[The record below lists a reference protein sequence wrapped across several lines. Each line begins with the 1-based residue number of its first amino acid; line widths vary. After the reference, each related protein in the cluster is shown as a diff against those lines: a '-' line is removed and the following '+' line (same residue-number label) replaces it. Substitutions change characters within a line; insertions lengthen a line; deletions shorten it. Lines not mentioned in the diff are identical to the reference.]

1 MAYRPNDG
9 YNLSL
14 KGNSVQPS
22 GNSSSRSTSAR
33 SHSQAKQPTTSAR
46 PGSGKEHRINSNIS
60 SARQRRNSNHGQRPA
75 WLTSPTPDAK
85 QSPLISSNAFR
96 GSSPQH
102 DDVDAF
108 FTDRE
113 QQQHRQSFQQ
123 KPNDDDWDDTH
134 RWIDQLHHIDS
145 SFTPQQQQQ
154 QQHSRGVGP
163 VGISR
168 DSLNGGTNLLQ
179 SSHNRRGQHM
189 PASQMAGISQ
199 ATPIEVDLKAKMAS
213 ITIQRWYRKI
223 QMRRKMAEA
232 ALKRVLEQKKVEHY
246 ASMER
251 TKELEK
257 LSLLEQ
263 KRARDDKQ
271 RQARLTTLKET
282 QQQQQQLQQQQR
294 KKLQYEN
301 HNKLDERRPST
312 PNHRPSSAR
321 QRTNHGPSP
330 LPPSPHIDDRVT
342 SDSSITSKV
351 TLTDVYETLRKLEE
365 VEQFPVQSSPENDSA
380 YLIDSSTPPPIAD
393 EVPPQPPGR
402 VDSILSY
409 LDEANHNDIT
419 IESVR
424 SQKSTA
430 PSTVRFTTPPQSSR
444 QHQQQQQPKKLAQS
458 VAVPQVRASPSV
470 DQQIKHQNK
479 VTTPHKSLAVTVQPR
494 KSPDEEFQY
503 DDNDDHDHEATR
515 TAQDVTETVLQLRM
529 DNEEKQR
536 QLMISQQRLNQQR
549 ELNIRHAKESERELE
564 HRLQLQK
571 DDYESTIQRHLSFID
586 QLIDDKKK
594 LSERCER
601 LVTELKTIDKK
612 SSDRLKNMEESHRIE
627 LQKLKDVHEAAEK
640 LRRERW
646 IDEKTKKIKELT
658 VRGLEPE
665 IQKLIGKHKA
675 ELAKMKTV
683 HEAELLAADERAAQ
697 RYVRMTEDLRDQLER
712 EKESAIARERDS
724 AREKYEKAIRD
735 EEKSFVEQRRRLYT
749 EIEDEKNRQAEL
761 ATRQRADLDKLRRDI
776 EENHRTAADA
786 AKREYEAIRL
796 EAERRHASEIHELK
810 EKLALEKQSWEEN
823 YMKKQETSLAT
834 KERELREQMR
844 RERDREIEKIIS
856 QFDSDTSMT
865 KEEAERTAENR
876 VKRIRDKYE
885 AEFRELEHSEK
896 QTKERYNQM
905 KAQLT
910 ETDGENERL
919 QVILRQKET
928 EINDIKKI
936 TETLQKER
944 ERLSDIIRQE
954 FADRLVLTEEENRR
968 IKGDMAELRARQQIE
983 LDKKKEEIDL
993 LQRDKEKELET
1004 VHEKIKQAI
1013 SKKDEQVQT
1022 LRTQFDAA
1030 VKRADHLE
1038 GLLAQQRK
1046 LIATTPSNSNNTPKK
1061 TQPS

>member
-1 MAYRPNDG
+1 
-9 YNLSL
+9 
-14 KGNSVQPS
+14 
-22 GNSSSRSTSAR
+22 
-33 SHSQAKQPTTSAR
+33 
-46 PGSGKEHRINSNIS
+46 
-60 SARQRRNSNHGQRPA
+60 
-75 WLTSPTPDAK
+75 
-85 QSPLISSNAFR
+85 
-96 GSSPQH
+96 
-102 DDVDAF
+102 
-108 FTDRE
+108 
-113 QQQHRQSFQQ
+113 
-123 KPNDDDWDDTH
+123 
-134 RWIDQLHHIDS
+134 
-145 SFTPQQQQQ
+145 
-154 QQHSRGVGP
+154 
-163 VGISR
+163 
-168 DSLNGGTNLLQ
+168 
-179 SSHNRRGQHM
+179 
-189 PASQMAGISQ
+189 
-199 ATPIEVDLKAKMAS
+199 
-213 ITIQRWYRKI
+213 
-223 QMRRKMAEA
+223 
-232 ALKRVLEQKKVEHY
+232 
-246 ASMER
+246 MER

-342 SDSSITSKV
+342 SDNSITSKV

-380 YLIDSSTPPPIAD
+380 YLIDSSTPPPVAN
-393 EVPPQPPGR
+393 EVPSQPPSR

-444 QHQQQQQPKKLAQS
+444 QHQQQQPKKLAQS

-503 DDNDDHDHEATR
+503 DDNDDLDHEATR

>member
-1 MAYRPNDG
+1 MAFRSNDG

-14 KGNSVQPS
+14 KGNSLQPPS
-22 GNSSSRSTSAR
+22 GNLSSRPTSAR
-33 SHSQAKQPTTSAR
+33 NHSQTRQPTTSSR
-46 PGSGKEHRINSNIS
+46 PGTGREHRIHSNIS
-60 SARQRRNSNHGQRPA
+60 SARQRRHSNSGQKPA

-85 QSPLISSNAFR
+85 QNTSTSSSVFR
-96 GSSPQH
+96 AVSPQH
-102 DDVDAF
+102 DDLDAF
-108 FTDRE
+108 FTDGE
-113 QQQHRQSFQQ
+113 QSNPHR
-123 KPNDDDWDDTH
+123 NRADEDEWDDTH
-134 RWIDQLHHIDS
+134 RWIDKLHS
-145 SFTPQQQQQ
+145 VNGSFTSAQQR
-154 QQHSRGVGP
+154 SRP
-163 VGISR
+163 VGHVSLSR
-168 DSLNGGTNLLQ
+168 DSLNGAPNLLQ
-179 SSHNRRGQHM
+179 SSHNRRGQHL
-189 PASQMAGISQ
+189 PASQIAGISQ
-199 ATPIEVDLKAKMAS
+199 ATATEVDLRTKMAS

-223 QMRRKMAEA
+223 QMRRNMAEA
-232 ALKRVLEQKKVEHY
+232 ALKRVLEQKKIEHH
-246 ASMER
+246 ASLER

-257 LSLLEQ
+257 LALLEQ
-263 KRARDDKQ
+263 KKTREDKV
-271 RQARLTTLKET
+271 RQTRLITLKEA
-282 QQQQQQLQQQQR
+282 QQQQQQRR
-294 KKLQYEN
+294 KPPYEN
-301 HNKLDERRPST
+301 HIKIDERRPST
-312 PNHRPSSAR
+312 PNHRPVSSR
-321 QRTNHGPSP
+321 HRTNPSP
-330 LPPSPHIDDRVT
+330 LPLPPSSYIDEKIT
-342 SDSSITSKV
+342 SDSSTTSKV

-365 VEQFPVQSSPENDSA
+365 VEQFPIQSSVENDSA
-380 YLIDSSTPPPIAD
+380 YFIDATTPPPVN
-393 EVPPQPPGR
+393 ETPPSR

-409 LDEANHNDIT
+409 LDEANQNDVST

-430 PSTVRFTTPPQSSR
+430 PSTIRFTTPPQSTR
-444 QHQQQQQPKKLAQS
+444 QQQPPPKKVAQS
-458 VAVPQVRASPSV
+458 VSITQTRASPSV
-470 DQQIKHQNK
+470 DQQIKHGHK
-479 VTTPHKSLAVTVQPR
+479 VTTPHKSLAVTAVQLR
-494 KSPDEEFQY
+494 KSPDEELENE
-503 DDNDDHDHEATR
+503 DNIEDRETIRA
-515 TAQDVTETVLQLRM
+515 AQDITDTVIQLRM

-536 QLMISQQRLNQQR
+536 QIIIFQQRLNQQR

-571 DDYESTIQRHLSFID
+571 DDYEGTIQRHLTFID

-612 SSDRLKNMEESHRIE
+612 SSDRLKTMEESHRIE

-675 ELAKMKTV
+675 ELAKMKTI

-724 AREKYEKAIRD
+724 AREKYEKAIHD
-735 EEKSFVEQRRRLYT
+735 EEKAFGEQRRRLYT

-761 ATRQRADLDKLRRDI
+761 ASKQRSELDKLRRDI
-776 EENHRTAADA
+776 EENHRTAVDA

-796 EAERRHASEIHELK
+796 EQERRHTSEINELK

-823 YMKKQETSLAT
+823 YMKKQETSLSG

-844 RERDREIEKIIS
+844 RERDKEIEKIIS
-856 QFDSDTSMT
+856 QFESDTTMT
-865 KEEAERTAENR
+865 KEEAERTADNR

-885 AEFRELEHSEK
+885 SEFRELEHSEK

-905 KAQLT
+905 KSQMT
-910 ETDGENERL
+910 EVEGENERL
-919 QVILRQKET
+919 QVILKQKDT
-928 EINDIKKI
+928 EINDVKKI

-954 FADRLVLTEEENRR
+954 FADRLVLTEDENRR
-968 IKGDMAELRARQQIE
+968 IKGDMAELRARQQLE
-983 LDKKKEEIDL
+983 LDKKKEEINA
-993 LQRDKEKELET
+993 LQQDKEKELET

-1022 LRTQFDAA
+1022 LRAQFDAA
-1030 VKRADHLE
+1030 IKRADHLE

-1046 LIATTPSNSNNTPKK
+1046 LIATTPANSNNTPKK
-1061 TQPS
+1061 PAPS

>member
-1 MAYRPNDG
+1 MAYRSNDG
-9 YNLSL
+9 FNFSL

-22 GNSSSRSTSAR
+22 GNL
-33 SHSQAKQPTTSAR
+33 SAR
-46 PGSGKEHRINSNIS
+46 PSSARNHSQSKQPINPSRTGSARDHRINTNIS
-60 SARQRRNSNHGQRPA
+60 SARQRRHSNSGQRPA
-75 WLTSPTPDAK
+75 WLTSPTPDVK
-85 QSPLISSNAFR
+85 QSTSISSNEFR
-96 GSSPQH
+96 ITNSQH

-113 QQQHRQSFQQ
+113 QQQQQ
-123 KPNDDDWDDTH
+123 QQYSIKQKTDDDEWDDTR
-134 RWIDQLHHIDS
+134 RWIDELDLNT
-145 SFTPQQQQQ
+145 SFIPQQQ
-154 QQHSRGVGP
+154 SRGVGP
-163 VGISR
+163 IGMSR
-168 DSLNGGTNLLQ
+168 DSIHGGTISGNNLLQ

-189 PASQMAGISQ
+189 SASQIAGISQ
-199 ATPIEVDLKAKMAS
+199 ATPIEIDLKAKMAS

-223 QMRRKMAEA
+223 RMRRKMAEA
-232 ALKRVLEQKKVEHY
+232 ALKRVLEQKKVEY
-246 ASMER
+246 QASIER
-251 TKELEK
+251 TKDLEK

-263 KRARDDKQ
+263 KKNREDKQ
-271 RQARLTTLKET
+271 RQTRLTALKEA
-282 QQQQQQLQQQQR
+282 QQR
-294 KKLQYEN
+294 RKQQYEN

-312 PNHRPSSAR
+312 PNHRPSSAKH
-321 QRTNHGPSP
+321 RTNPGLSP
-330 LPPSPHIDDRVT
+330 LPPSSYVDEKIT
-342 SDSSITSKV
+342 SPNSTTSSSTSKV

-365 VEQFPVQSSPENDSA
+365 VEQFPIQSTLENDSA
-380 YLIDSSTPPPIAD
+380 YLIYPTSVSSVIDELPPP
-393 EVPPQPPGR
+393 PQAPNR

-409 LDEANHNDIT
+409 LDEANRNDVIV
-419 IESVR
+419 ESVR
-424 SQKSTA
+424 SQKSTTREISTPA
-430 PSTVRFTTPPQSSR
+430 TVRFTTPPQSTR
-444 QHQQQQQPKKLAQS
+444 QQQQQQPKKLSQS
-458 VAVPQVRASPSV
+458 VSITQHRASPSV
-470 DQQIKHQNK
+470 DQQAKQGTKI
-479 VTTPHKSLAVTVQPR
+479 TTPHKSLTATVQPV
-494 KSPDEEFQY
+494 KSAEEDIE
-503 DDNDDHDHEATR
+503 DDDREATR

-536 QLMISQQRLNQQR
+536 QLIIFQQRLNQQR

-571 DDYESTIQRHLSFID
+571 DDYEATIQRHLTFID

-601 LVTELKTIDKK
+601 LVAELKTIDKK

-712 EKESAIARERDS
+712 EKESAIARERDL

-735 EEKSFVEQRRRLYT
+735 EEKSFTEQRRRLYT

-761 ATRQRADLDKLRRDI
+761 AAKQRADLDKLRRDI
-776 EENHRTAADA
+776 EDNHRTAVDA

-796 EAERRHASEIHELK
+796 EQERRHTNEINELK
-810 EKLALEKQSWEEN
+810 EKLLLEKQSWEEN
-823 YMKKQETSLAT
+823 YMKKQETFLTS
-834 KERELREQMR
+834 KERELREHMR
-844 RERDREIEKIIS
+844 RERDKEIEKIIS
-856 QFDSDTSMT
+856 QFESDTTMT

-896 QTKERYNQM
+896 QTKERYNQI
-905 KAQLT
+905 KSQIT
-910 ETDGENERL
+910 EVEGENERL
-919 QVILRQKET
+919 LVILRQKET

-983 LDKKKEEIDL
+983 LDRKKEEIEL
-993 LQRDKEKELET
+993 LQREKEKELET

-1013 SKKDEQVQT
+1013 SKKDEQVQA
-1022 LRTQFDAA
+1022 LRGQFEAA

-1046 LIATTPSNSNNTPKK
+1046 LIAAAPSNSNSASKK
-1061 TQPS
+1061 ALPS

>member
-1 MAYRPNDG
+1 VANE
-9 YNLSL
+9 
-14 KGNSVQPS
+14 VPS
-22 GNSSSRSTSAR
+22 
-33 SHSQAKQPTTSAR
+33 Q
-46 PGSGKEHRINSNIS
+46 
-60 SARQRRNSNHGQRPA
+60 
-75 WLTSPTPDAK
+75 
-85 QSPLISSNAFR
+85 
-96 GSSPQH
+96 
-102 DDVDAF
+102 
-108 FTDRE
+108 
-113 QQQHRQSFQQ
+113 
-123 KPNDDDWDDTH
+123 
-134 RWIDQLHHIDS
+134 
-145 SFTPQQQQQ
+145 
-154 QQHSRGVGP
+154 
-163 VGISR
+163 
-168 DSLNGGTNLLQ
+168 
-179 SSHNRRGQHM
+179 
-189 PASQMAGISQ
+189 
-199 ATPIEVDLKAKMAS
+199 
-213 ITIQRWYRKI
+213 
-223 QMRRKMAEA
+223 
-232 ALKRVLEQKKVEHY
+232 
-246 ASMER
+246 
-251 TKELEK
+251 
-257 LSLLEQ
+257 
-263 KRARDDKQ
+263 
-271 RQARLTTLKET
+271 
-282 QQQQQQLQQQQR
+282 
-294 KKLQYEN
+294 
-301 HNKLDERRPST
+301 
-312 PNHRPSSAR
+312 
-321 QRTNHGPSP
+321 
-330 LPPSPHIDDRVT
+330 PPS
-342 SDSSITSKV
+342 
-351 TLTDVYETLRKLEE
+351 
-365 VEQFPVQSSPENDSA
+365 
-380 YLIDSSTPPPIAD
+380 
-393 EVPPQPPGR
+393 R

-571 DDYESTIQRHLSFID
+571 DDYESTIQRHLSFIN